1 MKIVSYNIAKCSQTK
16 IDYVLGMNADFYIL
30 PECADSK
37 SVILP
42 KGYAMFWT
50 GDDDM
55 PQKDLE
61 LSVKNLCLLILSM
74 GIERLN
80 ITFL

>member
-1 MKIVSYNIAKCSQTK
+1 M
-16 IDYVLGMNADFYIL
+16 

-61 LSVKNLCLLILSM
+61 LSVKNLCLFILSM